1 MLSAR
6 LIRQLADSALL
17 GRLPVVFAA
26 PHRLSLCSTATRR
39 AVSTAATS
47 SRHEATRAAAL
58 PATRQCVR
66 FSSSSTRWKSRQG
79 RDHFAREA
87 KIRGLKSRAAF
98 KLLEMNQRYRL
109 FRAGNTVVDLGYA
122 PGSWSQVA
130 IDRTQPGGRVIGID
144 VIPAQPPRGVSTIQG
159 NFLSEA
165 VQAEVRAYVQDPE
178 RGRPVRRQVIWSG
191 DEEAEAEEDGAV
203 EHGEHA
209 ETKGYTE
216 AELEQQEMGYIDRER
231 RAPLIAREDEEDG
244 HSHGETEHAVGTAT
258 GAGKKKSGRR
268 AEDEAMGRVVDV
280 VLSDMMM
287 NTSGMAFRDHAG
299 SMDLCNAAL
308 TFAFDTLRTGGNF
321 VCKFYQGAEDKAL
334 EKKLRRMFE
343 KVFREK
349 PESSRS
355 ESKESFFVALKRKPD
370 PTKEEVFGEV

>member
-1 MLSAR
+1 
-6 LIRQLADSALL
+6 
-17 GRLPVVFAA
+17 
-26 PHRLSLCSTATRR
+26 
-39 AVSTAATS
+39 
-47 SRHEATRAAAL
+47 
-58 PATRQCVR
+58 
-66 FSSSSTRWKSRQG
+66 
-79 RDHFAREA
+79 
-87 KIRGLKSRAAF
+87 
-98 KLLEMNQRYRL
+98 MNQRYRL

-165 VQAEVRAYVQDPE
+165 VQAEVRVYVQDPE
-178 RGRPVRRQVIWSG
+178 RGRPVKRQVIWSG

-209 ETKGYTE
+209 EAKGYTE

-231 RAPLIAREDEEDG
+231 RAPLVAREDEEDG

-280 VLSDMMM
+280 VLSDMSAPWDQTSGFHKRSITEPYLRMM

-299 SMDLCNAAL
+299 SMVRLVCILNIRDLIRL
-308 TFAFDTLRTGGNF
+308 F
-321 VCKFYQGAEDKAL
+321 
-334 EKKLRRMFE
+334 
-343 KVFREK
+343 
-349 PESSRS
+349 
-355 ESKESFFVALKRKPD
+355 
-370 PTKEEVFGEV
+370 